1 MRQRKINIKNT
12 KTSCP
17 GTYFP
22 SHFHEDTNNKMSFEI
37 MYADQGLAQNER
49 PERHDG
55 ANNMQFNLTDCE
67 RKFMH
72 FLQETQE
79 RNTFIY
85 R

>member
-1 MRQRKINIKNT
+1 
-12 KTSCP
+12 
-17 GTYFP
+17 
-22 SHFHEDTNNKMSFEI
+22 MSFEI

>member
-1 MRQRKINIKNT
+1 
-12 KTSCP
+12 
-17 GTYFP
+17 
-22 SHFHEDTNNKMSFEI
+22 MSFEI
-37 MYADQGLAQNER
+37 MYAAQGLAQNER
-49 PERHDG
+49 QPIGEG
-55 ANNMQFNLTDCE
+55 NQQLNFNLTEAE